1 MATMEDERMSQEAV
15 AGAGTAPRVPLGQLL
30 IAGGFLTQA
39 QLDDALF
46 EGSRTGDRLGE
57 VVVRKGLASEDDIA
71 RLLAEQWDLEYVDRS
86 SIWFDA
92 DALTRLSREDAQRL
106 EALPTRV
113 EGGRVVVAVAEP
125 TEQRLE
131 ALRGLIGAD
140 TVMIVVPKS
149 ALDAGLRSDL
159 LRSSWGPGAPS
170 ASAAADEP
178 TAHEPEVELEPVPP
192 PRAVVAV
199 APLPPEPDPE
209 PLAPVMPLPIQRPE
223 VDVDEDDAAAL
234 LVEAQAVAERLA
246 GQAAAV
252 RQQQH
257 EYKQRTEQYEGR
269 ILELEQNTERYEGR
283 IRELEQHTERY
294 EGRIQELEQHLVER
308 TEHLNRLRG
317 QLHDLLA
324 SFDSN

>member
-71 RLLAEQWDLEYVDRS
+71 RLLAEQWGLEYVDRS

-159 LRSSWGPGAPS
+159 LRSSWGPGS
-170 ASAAADEP
+170 AQPAAADAAP
-178 TAHEPEVELEPVPP
+178 TAPEPEVEPEPAPPP
-192 PRAVVAV
+192 PRPVAV
-199 APLPPEPDPE
+199 APPPPEPEPE
-209 PLAPVMPLPIQRPE
+209 RAPLAPVMPLPIHRPE

-252 RQQQH
+252 RAQQH
-257 EYKQRTEQYEGR
+257 EARQRTEQYE
-269 ILELEQNTERYEGR
+269 LR
-283 IRELEQHTERY
+283 IR
-294 EGRIQELEQHLVER
+294 ELEQHLVER
-308 TEHLNRLRG
+308 TEQLNRLRG

-324 SFDSN
+324 SFD